1 MLFYFNTKH
10 CSFCCSRIQNFV
22 LFTLIVLIIVQYY
35 QLWFAFLTVPVDFPS
50 TARRWDCLESS
61 KGGKVAWENKE
72 THR

>member
-1 MLFYFNTKH
+1 M
-10 CSFCCSRIQNFV
+10 
-22 LFTLIVLIIVQYY
+22 LIIVQYY
-35 QLWFAFLTVPVDFPS
+35 QLWFALLTVPVDFPS